1 MKDKERFWVRGPG
14 EGGGR
19 IEGVGIGRVRCK
31 KGRVSEKARERERE
45 RVTTNQHNKKAWG
58 EKNLISSK
66 KFCCNGR
73 NKYGNL

>member
-31 KGRVSEKARERERE
+31 KGRVSEKARERELLL
-45 RVTTNQHNKKAWG
+45 TNITKKLG
-58 EKNLISSK
+58 VK
-66 KFCCNGR
+66 KT
-73 NKYGNL
+73 